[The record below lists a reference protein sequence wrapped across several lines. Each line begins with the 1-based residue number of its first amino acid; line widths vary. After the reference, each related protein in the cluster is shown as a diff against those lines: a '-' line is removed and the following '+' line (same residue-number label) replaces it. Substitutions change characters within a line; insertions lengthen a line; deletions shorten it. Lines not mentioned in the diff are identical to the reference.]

1 MSVQYYQDN
10 AQQFF
15 NDTVNV
21 DMSELYALFV
31 SRLKQG
37 ALILDAGCGSGRDSK
52 AFINMGYQVEAFD
65 ASSEM
70 VERASNLTGL
80 EVALMRFEDVS
91 AIDKYDAIWSCAS
104 LLHVPQQELIS
115 VMNKLAQSLKSGGI
129 WYLSFKYGESE
140 REKDGR
146 VFTDLNEQ
154 NLMKLL
160 ESVPSIELS
169 EFWITSDK
177 RPGRDEKWLNCL
189 LTKAPQANI
198 D

>member
-15 NDTVNV
+15 KDTVNV
-21 DMSELYALFV
+21 DMSELYAPFV
-31 SRLKQG
+31 FRLKQG

-52 AFINMGYQVEAFD
+52 AFIDMGYQVEAFD

-70 VERASNLTGL
+70 VKLATELTGL
-80 EVALMRFEDVS
+80 NVAQMRFDDIN
-91 AIDKYDAIWSCAS
+91 AIEKYDAIWSCAS
-104 LLHVPQQELIS
+104 LLHVQYNGLIP
-115 VMNKLAQSLKSGGI
+115 VMNKLANSLKSGGI
-129 WYLSFKYGESE
+129 WYLSFKYGENE
-140 REKDGR
+140 REKGGR

-154 NLMKLL
+154 KLMKVL

-177 RPGRDEKWLNCL
+177 RPDRDEKWLNCL
-189 LTKAPQANI
+189 LTKIPS
-198 D
+198 